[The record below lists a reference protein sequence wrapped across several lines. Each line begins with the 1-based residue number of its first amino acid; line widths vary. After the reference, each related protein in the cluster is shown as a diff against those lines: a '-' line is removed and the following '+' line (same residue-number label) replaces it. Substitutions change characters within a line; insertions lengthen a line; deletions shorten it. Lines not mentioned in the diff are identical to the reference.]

1 MLHFFLVLNSENEH
15 SSSSSLQRHS
25 IPFYIKKYI
34 QKVGSSMKILKNLF
48 YTFFLYQF
56 KILHNTEELTQRNKK
71 LAKNTCKNGLFLQS
85 LFNNWLKL
93 YNTVKLQ
100 KLFQKQ
106 NQTLSF
112 YSSYITEPRFYK
124 FSVIC
129 SVETWRK

>member
-1 MLHFFLVLNSENEH
+1 
-15 SSSSSLQRHS
+15 
-25 IPFYIKKYI
+25 
-34 QKVGSSMKILKNLF
+34 MKILKNLF

-71 LAKNTCKNGLFLQS
+71 LAKNTCKNGLFFQS

-100 KLFQKQ
+100 KLFKKQ

-129 SVETWRK
+129 SVET